1 MSFFFNCPWCDQ
13 KFDCDDSFDGKDI
26 KCPNCKKRILIKKKT
41 SLIDGAPV
49 SDDKKIEEE
58 QKQKNNKYSEKY
70 LKSISFIFKCPFC
83 DHKKHILNIQ
93 EKKPI
98 ICENC
103 HRRIVPRKPQSI
115 KEKVIEVIVT
125 ALIVWGSIGGA
136 IALLF
141 FACSPEPKYGGS
153 EPVDY
158 ITPGRRH
165 DTTSSGSGSSSLITR
180 SQVIA
185 ETRRV
190 LDMACSVNGAS
201 YSGFTVDFCIISGD
215 KAVCHFSLTEKGMR
229 KTGAIEFNIRG
240 GDLIPSGKYYLD

>member
-1 MSFFFNCPWCDQ
+1 MSFIFHCPWCDQ
-13 KFDCDDSFDGKDI
+13 KFDCDDSFDGQVVE
-26 KCPNCKKRILIKKKT
+26 CPNCKKRILIKKKT

-58 QKQKNNKYSEKY
+58 QKQKINKDFEKY

-153 EPVDY
+153 D
-158 ITPGRRH
+158 
-165 DTTSSGSGSSSLITR
+165 SGSSSSPSGVTR

-185 ETRRV
+185 ETRMA
-190 LDMACSVNGAS
+190 LDIACSVNGAS
-201 YSGFTVDFCIISGD
+201 YSGFTVDHCIISGD
-215 KAVCHFSLTEKGMR
+215 KAVCHFSLTEKGIR
-229 KTGAIEFNIRG
+229 KTGGIEFNIIG
-240 GDLIPSGKYYLD
+240 GKLIPSGQYYLD